1 MTPAI
6 HEWARRNGVS
16 HTALSE
22 LAQIMGVDKAT
33 DIVASTGLTSEAQV
47 QNQRRLMAS
56 KRGGRLWRNNKGV
69 LPDARG
75 VPVRFGLMND
85 SPALGKKLRS
95 PDLVG
100 IHRVLITPEMVGT
113 VIGQWDSEEVKK
125 PGWVYK
131 GTEHERAQLAC
142 GELILSLGGRWRFVT
157 DVTGD

>member
-6 HEWARRNGVS
+6 HEWAKRHNLS
-16 HTALSE
+16 SAALSE
-22 LAQIMGVDKAT
+22 LAQIMGVDKVT
-33 DIVASTGLTSEAQV
+33 DVVTSTGLTSESQV

-75 VPVRFGLMND
+75 VPVRFGLIND
-85 SPALGKKLRS
+85 TPALGKKLRS

-100 IHRVLITPEMVGT
+100 INPVLITPEMVGT